1 MEKFNFKRFWKVFK
15 RDSYN
20 MVSIFAIIGAVFGI
34 YLNFS
39 LGITFFQFL
48 SRLDGNEVQFGVF
61 EPREQMPF
69 LMTLFFSGP
78 PFVAFLLLIITSL
91 MFNFAAN
98 KRTLIPE
105 IMMPAT
111 VKEKFLSKML
121 IFWAIP
127 AIVAYFFTHISH
139 YTISHFEQ
147 IGANGEPIP
156 MVTINGIL
164 TITESSLPSFTEIN
178 GWLYC
183 LYLCLSG
190 VLIFAGSFFRKKTM
204 LKTLA
209 VISGLIV
216 LMLVVLA
223 ITSNNQYIDLSDY
236 NCFPLDFIRWIR
248 QTSFRVS
255 AFQLLFGWFVVA
267 VCAYFAY
274 RRYAR
279 FTLK

>member
-1 MEKFNFKRFWKVFK
+1 MEKFNFKRFWMVF
-15 RDSYN
+15 RRESYD
-20 MVSIFAIIGAVFGI
+20 MIPIFAIIGAVFGI
-34 YLNFS
+34 YLS
-39 LGITFFQFL
+39 SSMSITFFQFL
-48 SRLDGNEVQFGVF
+48 SRLDGNEVQFGVL
-61 EPREQMPF
+61 EPREKMPF
-69 LMTLFFSGP
+69 IMTLFFSGP
-78 PFVAFLLLIITSL
+78 HFVAFLLLIVTSF

-98 KRTLIPE
+98 KRTLIPD
-105 IMMPAT
+105 IIMPAT
-111 VKEKFLSKML
+111 AKEKFCSKML
-121 IFWAIP
+121 IFWVIP
-127 AIVAYFFTHISH
+127 AIAAFIFTHISH

-147 IGANGEPIP
+147 IGANGETFS

-216 LMLVVLA
+216 LLLVVLV
-223 ITSNNQYIDLSDY
+223 ITFNNQYIDLSDY
-236 NCFPLDFIRWIR
+236 NCFLLDFIRWIR
-248 QTSFRVS
+248 QTSFRVL

>member
-20 MVSIFAIIGAVFGI
+20 MVPIFAIIGAVFGI
-34 YLNFS
+34 YLSFS
-39 LGITFFQFL
+39 LSITFFQFL
-48 SRLDGNEVQFGVF
+48 SRLDGNEVQFGVL
-61 EPREQMPF
+61 EPREKMPF
-69 LMTLFFSGP
+69 IMSLFFSGP
-78 PFVAFLLLIITSL
+78 HFVAFLLLIVTSL

-111 VKEKFLSKML
+111 VKEKFCSKML
-121 IFWAIP
+121 IFWVIP
-127 AIVAYFFTHISH
+127 AIAAFIFTHISF

-147 IGANGEPIP
+147 LGANGEPIP
-156 MVTINGIL
+156 MVNINGFL
-164 TITESSLPSFTEIN
+164 TITESSLPSFSEIN

-190 VLIFAGSFFRKKTM
+190 VLIIAGSFFRKKTM

-216 LMLVVLA
+216 LMLVVLV
-223 ITSNNQYIDLSDY
+223 ITANNQYINLSEY
-236 NCFPLDFIRWIR
+236 HCFPLDFIRWIR

>member
-1 MEKFNFKRFWKVFK
+1 
-15 RDSYN
+15 
-20 MVSIFAIIGAVFGI
+20 
-34 YLNFS
+34 
-39 LGITFFQFL
+39 
-48 SRLDGNEVQFGVF
+48 
-61 EPREQMPF
+61 
-69 LMTLFFSGP
+69 
-78 PFVAFLLLIITSL
+78 
-91 MFNFAAN
+91 
-98 KRTLIPE
+98 
-105 IMMPAT
+105 
-111 VKEKFLSKML
+111 ML
-121 IFWAIP
+121 IFWVIP
-127 AIVAYFFTHISH
+127 AIAAFIFTHISF

-147 IGANGEPIP
+147 LGANGEPIP
-156 MVTINGIL
+156 MVNINGFL
-164 TITESSLPSFTEIN
+164 TITESSLPSFSEIN

-190 VLIFAGSFFRKKTM
+190 VLIIAGSFFRKKTM

-216 LMLVVLA
+216 LMLVVLV
-223 ITSNNQYIDLSDY
+223 ITANNQYINLSEY
-236 NCFPLDFIRWIR
+236 HCFPLDFIRWIR